1 MKKRFKRIAV
11 LAIAALGMGVLSV
24 TPASAAQAVTAT
36 VTAGGGTSTAGTGTC
51 AIANTCNFTVTQT
64 ITGGTAADTVT
75 VTTTADAPATSA
87 YTDAQWNDAVR
98 LSQTGTDNGSYSW
111 GTVNA
116 TSGAIIATA
125 AGATGTP
132 TIALSFTP
140 DVTGTWAFTIA
151 TTESSTGTVTNP
163 SITYT
168 VTVTNASTVGSI
180 YVSKYSIASG
190 YAAFPG
196 TSAAVSSGGTAVTLV
211 GGTYA
216 STSALGLYSLGSSS
230 SDATLDY
237 IGTFAATPTATA
249 GTLTAGARAALAAAN
264 TGLAANLAI
273 GTPASTY
280 TAYKVINANG
290 INAMTVSAGASAALL
305 VKLSNAQGTSTTAKV
320 RAIINGAGQIGISS
334 ALAVASGAQTTAMV
348 PFTAPSVAG
357 TYPMTIQY
365 STDASFDNA
374 TSKQL
379 DIAFTLTVSA
389 LSGYSNSLSTAYA
402 ADGDLAAVGTASTDG
417 YPPVAGPATAAV
429 ATPNLPVG
437 MVSIALKN
445 AAGGSTG
452 NALTNTLTAS
462 VSGPGYIVWAAT
474 GTDSW
479 SATGCSGTKARS
491 ADLTATSAANSFF
504 ICGDGTTGKATITI
518 RVTDV
523 AGTVQTLATKT
534 ATFYGP
540 VTKLEATTIYS
551 IGKAGGGT
559 VGNNAAARTASTIIP
574 AVIIK
579 ATDANGNGVGG
590 LTIGLVS
597 SDTTQAN
604 SSATAACNA
613 DTPDDAVFTNA
624 YSSGGIGFYNC
635 QIVTPV
641 SATSGKSGTL
651 TWRVLDPAGDG
662 TTYLTAVTNFSI
674 GGALTTSTATLDKT
688 TYEPGEAMKITITG
702 KDASGNAPYDGQSAL
717 YATLTSNKAVGG
729 SLPGT
734 SRLTTNGVATSSST
748 SPAFAP
754 VSSGAFTISGYD
766 ANLNAIKLTATVVDA
781 AGDAK
786 LDAAADAAAEAI
798 DAANAATD
806 AANLAAEA
814 ADAATVAAEEAR
826 DAADAATA
834 AVEELA
840 TQVATL
846 MAALKAQ
853 ITTLANTVA
862 KIAKKVKA

>member
-1 MKKRFKRIAV
+1 MNSHFKFPRRVRIHGGECGAVARALHHEAQKGALTQNEQSLISDEKAFLSQAGLKKAFGSTLNERKQMSTKTSIKRIALV
-11 LAIAALGMGVLSV
+11 AVSALGFGLLSV
-24 TPASAAQAVTAT
+24 VPAK
-36 VTAGGGTSTAGTGTC
+36 
-51 AIANTCNFTVTQT
+51 
-64 ITGGTAADTVT
+64 
-75 VTTTADAPATSA
+75 
-87 YTDAQWNDAVR
+87 
-98 LSQTGTDNGSYSW
+98 
-111 GTVNA
+111 
-116 TSGAIIATA
+116 A
-125 AGATGTP
+125 AGSA
-132 TIALSFTP
+132 
-140 DVTGTWAFTIA
+140 
-151 TTESSTGTVTNP
+151 
-163 SITYT
+163 
-168 VTVTNASTVGSI
+168 TVGSI

-190 YAAFPG
+190 YSATFPG
-196 TSAAVSSGGTAVTLV
+196 TSAAVSADGTAVTLV
-211 GGTYA
+211 GGTY
-216 STSALGLYSLGSSS
+216 TSSNALGIYSEGTN
-230 SDATLDY
+230 AAGPTLDF
-237 IGTFAATPTATA
+237 IGTLSAVPSATA
-249 GTLTAGARAALAAAN
+249 GTLTAGARAALAAAS
-264 TGLAANLAI
+264 TGLAAELAI

-290 INAMTVSAGASAALL
+290 INAMTVSAGAAAALL
-305 VKLSNAQGTSTTAKV
+305 VKLSTAEGTSTDAKV
-320 RAIINGAGQIGISS
+320 RAVINGAGQVGISN
-334 ALAVASGAQTTAMV
+334 ALLAASTTALV
-348 PFTAPSVAG
+348 PFTAPSQAG
-357 TYPMTIQY
+357 TYPMTVQY
-365 STDASFDNA
+365 SSDASFDGA
-374 TSKQL
+374 VAKQL
-379 DIAFTLTVSA
+379 DIAFTLTVTA
-389 LSGYSNSLSTAYA
+389 LAGYSNSLSTAYA
-402 ADGDLAAVGTASTDG
+402 ADGDLAAVGTATTDG

-445 AAGGSTG
+445 TSGTATG
-452 NALTNTLTAS
+452 NALTNVLTAS

-474 GTDSW
+474 GTDAW

-504 ICGDGTTGKATITI
+504 ICGDGTTGTGTITI

-534 ATFYGP
+534 VTFYGP
-540 VTKLEATTIYS
+540 VTKLTATTIYT

-559 VGNNAAARTASTIIP
+559 VGVNTAARTASTIIP

-579 ATDANGNGVGG
+579 ATDVNGNPVGG

-604 SSATAACNA
+604 SSSSAACNA
-613 DTPDDAVFTNA
+613 DTPNDAADTNA

-674 GGALTTSTATLDKT
+674 GGALITSTATLDKT
-688 TYEPGEAMKITITG
+688 TYAPGEAMKITITG
-702 KDASGNAPYDGQSAL
+702 KDASGNAPWDGQAAL
-717 YATLTSNKAVGG
+717 AATLTSNKAVGG
-729 SLPGT
+729 ALPGT
-734 SRLTTNGVATSSST
+734 SRLMTNGVATSSST
-748 SPAFAP
+748 SPAYAP
-754 VSSGAFTISGYD
+754 VSSGDFKITGYD
-766 ANLNAIKLTATVVDA
+766 AYLNAISLTAKVVDA
-781 AGDAK
+781 AADAK
-786 LDAAADAAAEAI
+786 IDAATAASEAASDAAAEAI

-834 AVEELA
+834 AVEALA
-840 TQVATL
+840 TEVATL